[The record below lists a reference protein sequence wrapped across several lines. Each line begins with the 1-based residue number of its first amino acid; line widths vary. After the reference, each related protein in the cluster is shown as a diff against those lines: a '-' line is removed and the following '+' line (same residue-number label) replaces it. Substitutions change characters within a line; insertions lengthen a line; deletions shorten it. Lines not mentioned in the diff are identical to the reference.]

1 MGKLFKVTPIKYR
14 LKNQMAEEKRKQIRP
29 KKLII
34 QITELKL
41 RSTILVS
48 DFIY

>member
-1 MGKLFKVTPIKYR
+1 
-14 LKNQMAEEKRKQIRP
+14 MAEEKLKQIRQL
-29 KKLII
+29 KLII

>member
-1 MGKLFKVTPIKYR
+1 
-14 LKNQMAEEKRKQIRP
+14 MAEEKLKQIRQL
-29 KKLII
+29 KLII
-34 QITELKL
+34 QITKLKL